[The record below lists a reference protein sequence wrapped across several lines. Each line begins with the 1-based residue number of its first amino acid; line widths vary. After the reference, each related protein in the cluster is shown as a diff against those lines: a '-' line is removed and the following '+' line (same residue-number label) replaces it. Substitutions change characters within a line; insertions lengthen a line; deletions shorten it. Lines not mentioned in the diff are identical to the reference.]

1 MWNVWEQNQAVTEQ
15 EMQPADN
22 PQPRRSPQCE
32 CQCCAQ
38 PDFGKFYFFL
48 YCTLLRCINNYC
60 ELAPKIKSLSSGC
73 LASTV
78 VHPLQYT
85 TSYTTAPAI

>member
-1 MWNVWEQNQAVTEQ
+1 MWNVWEQNQAVPEQ

-38 PDFGKFYFFL
+38 PDFGNFFFFYTAHCYAVLIIIVNLPQKLSL
-48 YCTLLRCINNYC
+48 YHL
-60 ELAPKIKSLSSGC
+60 G
-73 LASTV
+73 V
-78 VHPLQYT
+78 
-85 TSYTTAPAI
+85 

>member
-22 PQPRRSPQCE
+22 PEPRRSPQCE

-38 PDFGKFYFFL
+38 PDFGKFYFFFYTAHCYAVLIIIVNLPQKLSL
-48 YCTLLRCINNYC
+48 YYL
-60 ELAPKIKSLSSGC
+60 GG
-73 LASTV
+73 
-78 VHPLQYT
+78 
-85 TSYTTAPAI
+85 